1 MPYSNIETRRK
12 YQRDAY
18 QKKKLEYSE
27 QRKQANKNINNELYN
42 SLVNERL
49 QEKFKYNN
57 TLKNE
62 IKRELKELK
71 NLDIETYNDPIKR
84 DDRYNKIDTLKL
96 QLKNINSVGIEKE
109 ESKKYKYKWV
119 KHQLQELK
127 QMCDFSFSID
137 NDETKR
143 DERYKK
149 MDDLKNQ
156 LKNINDDGRS
166 PNNSVGI
173 ERVQEPEEKEESE
186 KYKIGFV
193 EDDGTKELERHLK
206 NNWIKRQLK
215 ELTQMANDDFE
226 KDGDLIKLTERFK
239 KMDYLKIQLK
249 ETEETTPT
257 LEPYKINN
265 ESNES
270 LDFLTFMSKYKP
282 KNKVFYLAPL
292 SSEFLKEFVPD
303 YWTACV
309 KNNLMP
315 LSMFKKC
322 IL

>member
-18 QKKKLEYSE
+18 QKKKLEYSAK
-27 QRKQANKNINNELYN
+27 RNQANQNINNELYN
-42 SLVNERL
+42 SLVIQRL
-49 QEKFKYNN
+49 EEQKQYKFN
-57 TLKNE
+57 LKNE

-71 NLDIETYNDPIKR
+71 N
-84 DDRYNKIDTLKL
+84 
-96 QLKNINSVGIEKE
+96 INSVRIETEEKE

-186 KYKIGFV
+186 KYKITLTQ
-193 EDDGTKELERHLK
+193 DDETKQLENYLK
-206 NNWIKRQLK
+206 NNWIKQQLK
-215 ELTQMANDDFE
+215 ELTQMANDDYD
-226 KDGDLIKLTERFK
+226 KDNDIIKFNERLK
-239 KMDYLKIQLK
+239 KMEYLQIQLK

-257 LEPYKINN
+257 LEPYKII
-265 ESNES
+265 
-270 LDFLTFMSKYKP
+270 
-282 KNKVFYLAPL
+282 
-292 SSEFLKEFVPD
+292 LKE
-303 YWTACV
+303 
-309 KNNLMP
+309 L
-315 LSMFKKC
+315 
-322 IL
+322 